1 MTLAEAKGVFAKKI
15 ADTINESKL
24 PPTIVR
30 MVLADIDKA
39 VAVLEEQ
46 QYQKSMASEE
56 GDIDG

>member
-46 QYQKSMASEE
+46 QYQKLMNAEE
-56 GDIDG
+56 GEVDG